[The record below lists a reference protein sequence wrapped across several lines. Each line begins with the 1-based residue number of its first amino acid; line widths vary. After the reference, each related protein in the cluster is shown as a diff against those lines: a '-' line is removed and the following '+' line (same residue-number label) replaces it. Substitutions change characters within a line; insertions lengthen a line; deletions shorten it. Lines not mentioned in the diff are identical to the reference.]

1 MVWLQPQNSKTLAP
15 WKKSCDKPRQYINK
29 QKRYFANKGLS
40 SQSYAFSCSHVWM
53 WELHHKA
60 LKNWCFWTVV
70 LEKTLESL
78 LDCKEIKAVNLKGN
92 QSWIFRTD
100 AEAPI
105 LWPPDVKN
113 WLIWKDPDA
122 GKDWRKEKKEM
133 IEDKMVGWHQW
144 LDGHEFEPAL
154 GVGEGQGSLACCS
167 PWGFR
172 VRHDGATEQQYAEL
186 KVLKMSMCYI
196 LFTRKCQSLKCI
208 SEVYHRVITYFLIL
222 SLDSVKISALCHK
235 WLYLSVH

>member
-1 MVWLQPQNSKTLAP
+1 
-15 WKKSCDKPRQYINK
+15 
-29 QKRYFANKGLS
+29 
-40 SQSYAFSCSHVWM
+40 M
-53 WELHHKA
+53 WELDHEESWT
-60 LKNWCFWTVV
+60 LRNWYFQAVV
-70 LEKTLESL
+70 LEKTLEGP
-78 LDCKEIKAVNLKGN
+78 LDCKEIQPVHPKGN
-92 QSWIFRTD
+92 KYWIFIGKID
-100 AEAPI
+100 AEAEVAI
-105 LWPPDVKN
+105 LWPPYAKSWFIRKN
-113 WLIWKDPDA
+113 SDA

-222 SLDSVKISALCHK
+222 SLDSVKIRALCHK